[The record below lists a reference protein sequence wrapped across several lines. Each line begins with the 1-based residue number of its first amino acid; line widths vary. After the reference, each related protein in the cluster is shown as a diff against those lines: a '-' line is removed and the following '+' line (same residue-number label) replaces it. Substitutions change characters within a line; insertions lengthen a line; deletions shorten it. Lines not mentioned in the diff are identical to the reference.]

1 MRGVQNR
8 KAWKFI
14 REANSDL
21 RQLSHIAIEDGANK
35 YSYGVMFRNW
45 DRYASVFSALGM
57 TGENK
62 ARVGMMGSM
71 SAEAIFVFYALN
83 MVGAEISI
91 VPSYSVF
98 RPERVKQTIR
108 EEKLTDF
115 ILTDDFAQPNL
126 IKDLHDRKKELGLR
140 NVILLHVPLKGDTI
154 NPVLTA
160 FQEMKWMFLRSHFFP
175 IAMENLLAAHENDPV
190 CYASE
195 ESHDSAFILH
205 TSGTTKGT
213 RKMLPFTDKVFNDS
227 LNMMPE
233 GHHSLIEGPDK
244 YKPLRLIQ
252 LFDMSSVMALAGMI
266 HGPLAHGDTLVMTF
280 FGFMHPFLPIR
291 QSCTRSSA
299 ILFSMIQTAKEN
311 GLDPYRYL
319 TWVLKKAPYLNMS
332 DPSDVDTLL
341 PTNAPGD
348 CRSGNVPA

>member
-1 MRGVQNR
+1 MSIETKTSNAKIKSAGLRGVQNQ

-14 REANSDL
+14 RDANSDL
-21 RQLSHIAIEDGANK
+21 RQLNHIAIEDGTNK

-126 IKDLHDRKKELGLR
+126 IKDLYDRKKELGC
-140 NVILLHVPLKGDTI
+140 
-154 NPVLTA
+154 
-160 FQEMKWMFLRSHFFP
+160 
-175 IAMENLLAAHENDPV
+175 AM
-190 CYASE
+190 
-195 ESHDSAFILH
+195 
-205 TSGTTKGT
+205 
-213 RKMLPFTDKVFNDS
+213 
-227 LNMMPE
+227 
-233 GHHSLIEGPDK
+233 
-244 YKPLRLIQ
+244 
-252 LFDMSSVMALAGMI
+252 
-266 HGPLAHGDTLVMTF
+266 
-280 FGFMHPFLPIR
+280 
-291 QSCTRSSA
+291 
-299 ILFSMIQTAKEN
+299 
-311 GLDPYRYL
+311 
-319 TWVLKKAPYLNMS
+319 
-332 DPSDVDTLL
+332 
-341 PTNAPGD
+341 
-348 CRSGNVPA
+348 